1 MDTFLNDLWKNCQA
15 YYDGFVALLPKL
27 AIGLLVFLALIA
39 VANTLRRFSLR
50 RLTGR
55 MDDPLLARFIA
66 RLIGTAVIILAVMM
80 FLQIVG
86 LGAMAVGI
94 LSTAGVGAFIL
105 GFAFK
110 DIGENFL
117 ARVVLA
123 FKRPFRVGDIVELNS
138 HKGNVV
144 MLNLRDTQ
152 IKTLDGKDIY
162 IPNAMV
168 VKNPVINYTIDGF
181 LRLEFTI
188 GLDYGADFSRAAE
201 LILKAVRN
209 TPNVLESNDKLPNI
223 MISNLAASTLNMTVY
238 FWIDTF
244 DQKVVGKEV
253 KNAVIENVL
262 EALEKEGFYL
272 PAEILEVKPYKNNTI
287 PLNME
292 TNKTKTIS
300 NFNQ

>member
-1 MDTFLNDLWKNCQA
+1 MDTFLDDLWKNCQE

-27 AIGLLVFLALIA
+27 ALALILFA
-39 VANTLRRFSLR
+39 ALILAANATRRFSQR
-50 RLTGR
+50 RLTAR

-66 RLIGTAVIILAVMM
+66 RLIGAAILVLAVMV

-117 ARVVLA
+117 AGVVLA
-123 FKRPFRVGDIVELNS
+123 FKRPFRVGDVVELNN

-188 GLDYGADFSRAAE
+188 GLDYGSNFNRAAA
-201 LILKAVRN
+201 LILNAVRE
-209 TPNVLESNDKLPNI
+209 TPNVLTSKDKMPNI

-244 DQKVVGKEV
+244 DEQVVGKEV

-262 EALEKEGFYL
+262 HALEKEDIYL
-272 PAEILEVKPYKNNTI
+272 PAEILEIKPYKNNTI
-287 PLNME
+287 PLDME
-292 TNKTKTIS
+292 TKDAKIIS